1 MVKIAKCFSVFLF
14 VLIISLTFSN
24 TSNAESY
31 LNRTVN
37 ERSVGIMEAQELVQQ
52 INNNELS
59 FTRLDKINT
68 NISGVGILSNT
79 KKNKVYGTAFV
90 IDDHTLLTNN
100 HVVEKGFGVVNKA
113 TYDPESPSN
122 LKFMP
127 SRNANNIPYSFTI
140 KDIKMIKGVDVVKL
154 LFHTNEKVTDKVTP
168 LKIANE
174 QNIKDMKLRDKITT
188 YGYPEK
194 EYLGN
199 DFINDPRYKMYKSD
213 GFYLL
218 KVNSD
223 DPQFYSKMI
232 IRMGNSGSPIL
243 NSNNEVVGINSGG
256 MNNKNANATV
266 RAKNELAYVFSFTDY
281 VRKEILDN
289 SY

>member
-1 MVKIAKCFSVFLF
+1 MVKIARCFSVFLF
-14 VLIISLTFSN
+14 IFIISLKFSN
-24 TSNAESY
+24 TLNAESY

-37 ERSVGIMEAQELVQQ
+37 ERSAGIMEVQELVQQ
-52 INNNELS
+52 INNSELS
-59 FTRLDKINT
+59 FIRLDKINT
-68 NISGVGILSNT
+68 NISGIGILSNT
-79 KKNKVYGTAFV
+79 KNKVYGTAFV

-113 TYDPESPSN
+113 MYDPERPSN

-127 SRNANNIPYSFTI
+127 SRDANNIPYSFTI
-140 KDIKMIKGVDVVKL
+140 KDIKMIKGVDVAVV
-154 LFHTNEKVTDKVTP
+154 HTNEKVTDKVTP

-174 QNIKDMKLRDKITT
+174 QNIKNMKSRDKITT
-188 YGYPEK
+188 YGYPSK

-199 DFINDPRYKMYKSD
+199 DFINDSRYKMYKSD

-256 MNNKNANATV
+256 MNNTNANATV

>member
-14 VLIISLTFSN
+14 IFIISLTFSN
-24 TSNAESY
+24 TLNAESY

-37 ERSVGIMEAQELVQQ
+37 ERSAGIMEAQELVQQ

-79 KKNKVYGTAFV
+79 KNKVYGTAFV

-113 TYDPESPSN
+113 MYDPESPSN

-127 SRNANNIPYSFTI
+127 SRDANNIPYSFTI
-140 KDIKMIKGVDVVKL
+140 KDIKMIKGVDVAVV
-154 LFHTNEKVTDKVTP
+154 HTNEKVTDKVTP

-188 YGYPEK
+188 YGYPSK

-199 DFINDPRYKMYKSD
+199 DFINDSRYKMYKSD

-256 MNNKNANATV
+256 MNNTNANATV

>member
-1 MVKIAKCFSVFLF
+1 
-14 VLIISLTFSN
+14 
-24 TSNAESY
+24 
-31 LNRTVN
+31 
-37 ERSVGIMEAQELVQQ
+37 MEAQELVQQ
-52 INNNELS
+52 INNSELS
-59 FTRLDKINT
+59 FIRLDKINT
-68 NISGVGILSNT
+68 NISGIGILSNT
-79 KKNKVYGTAFV
+79 KNKVYGTAFV

-113 TYDPESPSN
+113 MYDPERPSN

-127 SRNANNIPYSFTI
+127 SRDANNIPYSFTI
-140 KDIKMIKGVDVVKL
+140 KDIKMIKGVDVAVV
-154 LFHTNEKVTDKVTP
+154 HTNEKVTDKVTP

-174 QNIKDMKLRDKITT
+174 QNIKNMKSRDKITT
-188 YGYPEK
+188 YGYPSK

-199 DFINDPRYKMYKSD
+199 DFINDSRYKMYKSD

-256 MNNKNANATV
+256 MNNTNANATV

>member
-1 MVKIAKCFSVFLF
+1 MIKFTKFFSVFLF
-14 VLIISLTFSN
+14 VFIISLIFSI
-24 TSNAESY
+24 TLNAESY

-37 ERSVGIMEAQELVQQ
+37 ERNAGIMEAQELVQQ

-79 KKNKVYGTAFV
+79 KNKVYGTAFV
-90 IDDHTLLTNN
+90 IDDYTILTNN
-100 HVVEKGFGVVNKA
+100 HVVEKRFGIVNKA
-113 TYDPESPSN
+113 IYEPESPSN

-127 SRNANNIPYSFTI
+127 SRDANNIPYSFTI
-140 KDIKMIKGVDVVKL
+140 KDIKMIRGVDVAVV
-154 LFHTNEKVTDKVTP
+154 HTNEKLTNKVTP

-174 QNIKDMKLRDKITT
+174 KNIKDMKLGDKITT
-188 YGYPEK
+188 YGYPSK
-194 EYLGN
+194 EYLDS
-199 DFINDPRYKMYKSD
+199 DFINDPRYKMYKSE

-232 IRMGNSGSPIL
+232 IRRGNSGSPIL
-243 NSNNEVVGINSGG
+243 NVNNEVVGINSGG
-256 MNNKNANATV
+256 MNNTNANATV

>member
-37 ERSVGIMEAQELVQQ
+37 ERSAGIMEAQELVQQ

-79 KKNKVYGTAFV
+79 KNKVYGTAFV

-140 KDIKMIKGVDVVKL
+140 KDIKMIKGVDVAVV
-154 LFHTNEKVTDKVTP
+154 HTNEKVTDKVTP

-174 QNIKDMKLRDKITT
+174 QNIKDMKLRDV
-188 YGYPEK
+188 
-194 EYLGN
+194 
-199 DFINDPRYKMYKSD
+199 S
-213 GFYLL
+213 
-218 KVNSD
+218 
-223 DPQFYSKMI
+223 
-232 IRMGNSGSPIL
+232 
-243 NSNNEVVGINSGG
+243 
-256 MNNKNANATV
+256 
-266 RAKNELAYVFSFTDY
+266 
-281 VRKEILDN
+281 
-289 SY
+289 

>member
-1 MVKIAKCFSVFLF
+1 MVKIARCFSVFLF
-14 VLIISLTFSN
+14 IFIISLTFSN
-24 TSNAESY
+24 TLNAESY

-37 ERSVGIMEAQELVQQ
+37 ERSAGIMEVQELVQQ
-52 INNNELS
+52 INNSELS
-59 FTRLDKINT
+59 FIRLDKINT
-68 NISGVGILSNT
+68 NISGIGILSNT
-79 KKNKVYGTAFV
+79 KNKVYGTAFV

-113 TYDPESPSN
+113 MYDPERPSN

-127 SRNANNIPYSFTI
+127 SRDANNIPYSFTI
-140 KDIKMIKGVDVVKL
+140 KDIKMIKGVDVAVV
-154 LFHTNEKVTDKVTP
+154 HTNEKVTDKVTP

-174 QNIKDMKLRDKITT
+174 QNIKNMKSRDKITT
-188 YGYPEK
+188 YGYPSK

-199 DFINDPRYKMYKSD
+199 DFINDSRYKMYKSD

-256 MNNKNANATV
+256 MNNTNANATV

>member
-37 ERSVGIMEAQELVQQ
+37 EKVFGIMEAQELVQQ

-79 KKNKVYGTAFV
+79 KNKVYGTAFV

-140 KDIKMIKGVDVVKL
+140 KDIKMIKGVDVSVV
-154 LFHTNEKVTDKVTP
+154 HTNEKVTDKVTP

-188 YGYPEK
+188 YGYPAK

-256 MNNKNANATV
+256 MNNTNANATV

-281 VRKEILDN
+281 VRKELLDN

>member
-1 MVKIAKCFSVFLF
+1 MIKIAKCFSVFLF
-14 VLIISLTFSN
+14 VFIISLTFSN
-24 TSNAESY
+24 TLNAESY

-37 ERSVGIMEAQELVQQ
+37 ERSAGIMEAQELVQQ

-79 KKNKVYGTAFV
+79 KNKVYGTAFV

-113 TYDPESPSN
+113 MYDPESPSN

-127 SRNANNIPYSFTI
+127 SRDANNIPYSFTI
-140 KDIKMIKGVDVVKL
+140 KDIKMIKGVDVAVV
-154 LFHTNEKVTDKVTP
+154 HTNEKVTDKVTP

-188 YGYPEK
+188 YGYPSK

-199 DFINDPRYKMYKSD
+199 DFINDSRYKMYKSD

-256 MNNKNANATV
+256 MNNTNANATV